1 MDYFSYRDSELW
13 VEGAPLRKIAEAVG
27 TPAFVYSSAALRDNL
42 AAYDKAF
49 AQVPH
54 LVCYSVKAASSLAI
68 LALVAKGGRG
78 ADVVSGGE
86 LYRALKAGVPA
97 GKIVYSGVGKTA
109 GEMAEALD
117 AGIMLFNVESE
128 PELDLLSRVARER
141 SKKAPVA
148 VRVNPDVDPG
158 THPYVAT
165 GLRESKFG
173 LPPDAALALCLRA
186 SQDPAL
192 EVLGVDCHI
201 GSQLT
206 SAAPFAA
213 AVERLA
219 VLVGDLSARGVK
231 LRYLDLGGGLGI
243 NYNGES
249 PPTPAEYAAAVIK
262 ASDGL
267 GLTLV
272 LEPGRSVV
280 GNACVMLTTVLY
292 DKNVGGGRPRFVIVD
307 GAMSD
312 LLRPSLYGAYHGIV
326 PVRKT
331 GAPEIKVSVVGP
343 VCESGDFLAR
353 DRPLQTVVPGD
364 LLAVGSAG
372 AYGFSMSSN
381 YNSRTR
387 AAEVLVD
394 GGAFRVV
401 RDRES
406 YDDLTRGEHF

>member
-13 VEGAPLRKIAEAVG
+13 VEDAPLRRIAEAVG

-49 AQVPH
+49 AAVPH

-173 LPPDAALALCLRA
+173 LPPDSALALCLRA

-219 VLVGDLSARGVK
+219 VLVRDLSARGVK

-243 NYNGES
+243 NYNEES
-249 PPTPAEYAAAVIK
+249 PPTPAEYAAEVIK
-262 ASDGL
+262 ASGGL

-364 LLAVGSAG
+364 LLAVRSAG

-387 AAEVLVD
+387 AAEILVD